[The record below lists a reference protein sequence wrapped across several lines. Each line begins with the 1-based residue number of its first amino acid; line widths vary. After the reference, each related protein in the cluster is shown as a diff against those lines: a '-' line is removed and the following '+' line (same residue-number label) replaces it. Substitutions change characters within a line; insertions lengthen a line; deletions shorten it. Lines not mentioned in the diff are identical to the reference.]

1 MISLVIAGLSTTP
14 SYVKCGLTDVTD
26 ISNSFLSLNMSILTL
41 RNVVISA
48 HISRSVAFVFV
59 IEQNLKL
66 QETCRM
72 QTE

>member
-1 MISLVIAGLSTTP
+1 VSV
-14 SYVKCGLTDVTD
+14 
-26 ISNSFLSLNMSILTL
+26 LTL

-48 HISRSVAFVFV
+48 DISRSVVFV